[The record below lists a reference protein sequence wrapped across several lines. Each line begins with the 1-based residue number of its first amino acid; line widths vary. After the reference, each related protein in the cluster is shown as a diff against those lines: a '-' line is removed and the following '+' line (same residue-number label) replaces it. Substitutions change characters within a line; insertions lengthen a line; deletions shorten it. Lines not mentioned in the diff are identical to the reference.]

1 MSFYNKD
8 ERGEIQRVTFDS
20 EQVKRIFHG
29 SFHKVKDL
37 EKLFSLQGRCLVT
50 CALCTRL
57 DFVTLPV
64 LHLCFTL
71 RTSRRRFESVDSM
84 CCVSQL
90 EPLAP
95 TLDAFLKRF
104 IVSDGCKTAAGLHFH
119 RHSVARSSEKVVR

>member
-37 EKLFSLQGRCLVT
+37 EKLFRLQERCLVT
-50 CALCTRL
+50 CALCRKL
-57 DFVTLPV
+57 DRVTLPV
-64 LHLCFTL
+64 LRLCFAL
-71 RTSRRRFESVDSM
+71 WTSRGHFESVDAFDSM
-84 CCVSQL
+84 CCVLQS

-95 TLDAFLKRF
+95 TLDAFLKHF

-119 RHSVARSSEKVVR
+119 WSPGPVER